1 MSGYAVKTE
10 LRNSHQLS
18 PQKNQMVFFF
28 FTVMNE
34 VVRSSI
40 ADVATW
46 CSTGSYGGWA
56 FPCLLPVFFLS

>member
-1 MSGYAVKTE
+1 MSGYAVEIE
-10 LRNSHQLS
+10 LRNCHQLS
-18 PQKNQMVFFF
+18 PQKNQMGFFF

-46 CSTGSYGGWA
+46 CSTGSSDLR
-56 FPCLLPVFFLS
+56 F